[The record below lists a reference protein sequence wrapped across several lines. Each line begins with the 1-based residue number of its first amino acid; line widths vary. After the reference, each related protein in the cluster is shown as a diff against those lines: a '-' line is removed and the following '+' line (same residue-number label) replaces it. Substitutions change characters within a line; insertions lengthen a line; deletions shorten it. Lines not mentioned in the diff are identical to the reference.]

1 MKKCYNVSRETFT
14 ESTTYENTR
23 LYPKPFFALQLIFAQ
38 KIASKTSL
46 SFQDSVLRYSALY
59 RILAL
64 DSYSNSIANQ
74 LQLKKSL
81 NVSC

>member
-1 MKKCYNVSRETFT
+1 MFHVKHSQKAQLMK
-14 ESTTYENTR
+14 NTR

-46 SFQDSVLRYSALY
+46 SFLDSVLRYTALY

-64 DSYSNSIANQ
+64 DSYSNSRANQ
-74 LQLKKSL
+74 LQLKISL
-81 NVSC
+81 HVSR